1 MRRALLIALAAIAI
15 AGCAKQ
21 QAAVQ
26 ATPSATVAAA
36 TTPAEGASESPQPAE
51 SVTPS
56 PTPTPTPVPNLLA
69 QSAIVRAWPPT
80 AADNSPAALL
90 NDEQWQSAPGAT
102 GTLIFVFELAAPAS
116 VGQFVLSPS
125 STPATDPQ
133 KVKVEGSVS
142 GADTGYSDI
151 GTFTI
156 DPTGNVTTFPVT
168 PPAHARWL
176 RVSIEPRGT
185 TGTTLHQFEAHG
197 VLDAIAPAKTMAGTW
212 LLDPWTKMPKATDS
226 TWKLGGSLP
235 QRYDWKALKES
246 HSLLKV
252 IALGN
257 EFRALEC
264 IDLSFYGIGYSGTLA
279 LTQDGANV
287 LWQSIG
293 ERMTLGPGTLNVEGT
308 VLAGNGYMAL
318 RISDSV
324 KCNPPA
330 PPKGHGKPVLVLA
343 PGGDPGT
350 FSPYYDPASYP
361 GFRFIPQYV
370 GLFEPSQ
377 LAGMDSVI
385 MLDVCDGS
393 TIVAK
398 AQASALLGFVASGHK
413 LIIRDADGCT
423 QSGYAFMP
431 YPFTTSNPG
440 AKGQHGYH
448 LVLVE
453 SSELG
458 SSDRSD
464 RAHFMDASAY
474 ANNQWNQLGDANAV
488 ISQDPH
494 WCGHLFGT
502 NANGVNGFMHM
513 SAPWGRGLLI
523 YNGFDIDDWRVP
535 EYQKLVRLELSQH
548 VPYNPPCTQS
558 VASGFLV
565 SPSTDRQLASGAAS
579 RQRFDLMV
587 LANQGYA
594 GTVSL
599 VAKAPAE
606 APWVTTL
613 SVSQVELKGDT
624 KPLTFSID
632 VPADARPGSYSF
644 LVTGTDA
651 KGQSA
656 HAAITLSVA
665 NPPPKKIERALE
677 KSKRIAIYGIHFDFN
692 SATVRAESQPVIRDI
707 ADILKQHADWKLT
720 IEGHTD
726 NVGAAAYNLD
736 LSRRRAEAVKKI
748 LVIRYGIAAAR
759 LSSAGYGFTHPKA
772 SNATEASRAE
782 NRRVELVRR

>member
-1 MRRALLIALAAIAI
+1 MQKALLVVFAAILI
-15 AGCAKQ
+15 VGCAKQ

-26 ATPSATVAAA
+26 ATPSATVAAT
-36 TTPAEGASESPQPAE
+36 TTPGEGASESPQPAE

-133 KVKVEGSVS
+133 KVRVEGSLS

-156 DPTGNVTTFPVT
+156 DSTGNVTTFPVE

-176 RVSIEPRGT
+176 RVSFEQRGT

-197 VLDAIAPAKTMAGTW
+197 VLDAIAPAKPMAGTW
-212 LLDPWTKMPKATDS
+212 LLDQWTKMPKATDAM
-226 TWKLGGSLP
+226 WKLPGRLP
-235 QRYDWKALKES
+235 QSFDWKAFKDS

-264 IDLSFYGIGYSGTLA
+264 IDLGTSGIGYSGTQA
-279 LTQDGANV
+279 LTQDGATV

-293 ERMTLGPGTLNVEGT
+293 ERMTFGPGTLNVEGN
-308 VLAGNGYMAL
+308 VLAGSGYMAL
-318 RISDSV
+318 RLSDAV

-343 PGGDPGT
+343 PGGDPTT
-350 FSPYYDPASYP
+350 FSPYDDPETYP

-385 MLDVCDGS
+385 LLNVCDGS
-393 TIVAK
+393 TIFAK
-398 AQASALLGFVASGHK
+398 AQASALLEFVASGHK
-413 LIIRDADGCT
+413 LIIRDADSCT

-431 YPFTTSNPG
+431 YPFTTNNPG
-440 AKGQHGYH
+440 AKGNHGNN

-458 SSDRSD
+458 SGDRGD
-464 RAHFMDASAY
+464 RAHFIDASAY
-474 ANNQWNQLGDANAV
+474 AKHQWNQLGDANTV
-488 ISQDPH
+488 ISQDSH

-502 NANGVNGFMHM
+502 NSNGVNGFMEM
-513 SAPWGRGLLI
+513 FAPYGRGLLI
-523 YNGFDIDDWRVP
+523 YNGFDVDDWRVP
-535 EYQKLVRLELSQH
+535 DYRKLVKLELSH
-548 VPYNPPCTQS
+548 PVPYNPPCTQPVS
-558 VASGFLV
+558 SSFLV
-565 SPSTDRQLASGAAS
+565 SPSTNRQLASGTAS
-579 RQRFDLMV
+579 RQKFDLMV

-594 GTVSL
+594 GSVSL

-613 SVSQVELKGDT
+613 SKSQVELKGDT

-644 LVTGTDA
+644 LVKGIDA

-656 HAAITLSVA
+656 QATITLTVA

-692 SATVRAESQPVIRDI
+692 SATVRKESQPVIRDI

-726 NVGAAAYNLD
+726 NVGGAAYNLD
-736 LSRRRAEAVKKI
+736 LSKRRAEAVRSI
-748 LVIRYGIAAAR
+748 LVTRYAIAAAR

-772 SNATEASRAE
+772 SNATEAGRAE